1 MVVTVTLNAAI
12 DKTYTVEGFSLDRVH
27 RPSVAKSVAGGK
39 GINVARVLREL
50 GQDVLATGF
59 AGGTNGNQILRGLDD
74 EGLPHD
80 FVRTEGESR
89 LCIAVIDPEKGTQTE
104 VNENGPEVSEAE
116 VQALRGK
123 LEALVPKAEYLVLSG
138 SAPPGVPSDFY
149 AEAIALAKSHGVKAV
164 LDTSGNPL
172 SRGVAAGPYMLKPNA
187 RELSSLKG
195 RELLTVEEILGAAKS
210 LLASK
215 IEIVVVSMGRSG
227 AIATDG
233 RESWQA
239 APPEIEFVSAVG
251 SGDALVA
258 AFLDALIRGRG
269 MREALRWGTAAGAAN
284 AATYGAGFC
293 KEEEISRLA
302 DEVRLSPMD

>member
-1 MVVTVTLNAAI
+1 MIVTVTLNAAI
-12 DKTYTVEGFSLDRVH
+12 DKTYTVENFGLDRVH
-27 RPSVAKSVAGGK
+27 RPSVTKSVAGGK

-50 GQDVLATGF
+50 GQEVLATGF
-59 AGGTNGNQILRGLDD
+59 VGGTNGNQIIQGLQA

-80 FVRTEGESR
+80 FVRTAGESR
-89 LCIAVIDPEKGTQTE
+89 LCIAIVDPEKRTQTE
-104 VNENGPEVSEAE
+104 VNENGPEVSEDE
-116 VQALRGK
+116 VQEIRHK
-123 LEALVPKAEYLVLSG
+123 LEGLALKAEYMVLSG

-149 AEAIALAKSHGVKAV
+149 AETITMAKGHGMKVV

-172 SRGVAAGPYMLKPNA
+172 SRGVAAGPYLLKPNV

-195 RELLTVEEILGAAKS
+195 RELLTIEETLGAAKS

-233 RESWQA
+233 EESWQA
-239 APPEIEFVSAVG
+239 TPPEIEFVSAVG

-258 AFLDALIRGRG
+258 GFLDALIRGRG
-269 MREALRWGTAAGAAN
+269 IGEALRWGTAAGAAN
-284 AATYGAGFC
+284 ATVYGAGFC
-293 KEEEISRLA
+293 RKEDIANLA
-302 DEVRLSPMD
+302 DQVELSRIG